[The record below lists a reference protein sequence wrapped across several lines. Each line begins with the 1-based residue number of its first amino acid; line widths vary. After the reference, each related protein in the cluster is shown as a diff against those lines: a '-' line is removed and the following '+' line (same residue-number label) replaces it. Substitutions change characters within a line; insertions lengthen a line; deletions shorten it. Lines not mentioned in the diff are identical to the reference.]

1 MFKTMKKLIINLIL
15 FALFSV
21 SMSAQTKSVTGTVR
35 DANGEPIAG
44 AVVFYEGASMMT
56 TTDDKGHYV
65 IRGDYDKTLVFS
77 CFGFKDE
84 RVLFKGQDKI
94 NVVLKLE
101 AMTLDD
107 AVVIGYGEQQR
118 ADLTGS
124 ITSVKADEIR
134 RSGNNN
140 LLAGLQGA
148 VAGLNITSQSGE
160 PGAGFSISIRGNNS
174 INASSAPLYVIDGIQ
189 MNTSDSGAAMS
200 ELSASSGDPLAFINP
215 SDILSIEVLKDAS
228 ATAIYGSQ
236 GANGV
241 ILITTKS
248 GAGDSGKTS
257 VTFDASVGVTTVARD
272 IEMLD
277 AQEWMNYRFLRT
289 DYDGPLYFGYDS
301 DGDGINDKPKTI
313 AMTGE
318 TPTDWRK
325 LMFRN
330 AISQN
335 YNLTLRTTIAKN
347 TNILVAMG
355 YLNQQG
361 LILNN
366 GYQKLTGRVKIG
378 HKLGKKTSFGVNLN
392 YARMQSDGAAS
403 STGGSFNNNGLTQ
416 LIYIERPIAVVS
428 PGEEAEYEN
437 GRNYSLYDM
446 VTDETF
452 SQGVQHKI
460 MGSAYFQWDILKSLR
475 FRAYASG
482 HGSFSK
488 QLEYYSSNSRWG
500 YSANGIATRRDTET
514 GGFNANMTLTYKK
527 TWRKNHNFDAML
539 GVEMMYY
546 SYDYFLMRGKDFDTD
561 ILGIWGLGSANIL
574 SAPTMS
580 HFAQSRMSTF
590 GRANYNYKQRY
601 YVTFNMRADGSSKFA
616 PGSRVGYFPSM
627 SLAWRASKE
636 DFMKVVSKKWLD
648 NLKVRASVGSSG
660 NDRIDDYAW
669 MSTLGRVY
677 YAEDGKSI
685 VGYAPYSSANEDLKW
700 ETTYQYNVGLDLT
713 MFKSRVDFTFDAF
726 YKDTRDMLFKAALPS
741 QSGFSKQWQNIGRV
755 ENKGLEF
762 ALKTVNVKR
771 GDFMWT
777 TNIAVDLIRNKILD
791 LGDGIS
797 EMPNPNVHKGNF
809 KDDPTK
815 LMVGQPIGIIWGYEW
830 DGNYQLDD
838 FQVYYKGTKVE
849 VDPSLVTSANYNS
862 FDYKLKKGVTSMNG
876 TSVMPGDRKY
886 KDLSGDGVVKESEDK
901 KILGSGIPDFS
912 YGFGNTFAW
921 RGLSL
926 YVFFDGVYGR
936 EILNEFKAKSTPGS
950 GNSTHAYN
958 ITRESFY
965 NAWTPEN
972 GSNSYARIM
981 NSINMQQ
988 PISSYYVEDGSYL
1001 RLKTIALSYNL
1012 PSKALKAMKMKG
1024 LSLNFTV
1031 NNVYVWTRYGGLD
1044 PDISSNQSSFRAL
1057 DRLTYPKGR
1066 TYTLGITANF

>member
-1 MFKTMKKLIINLIL
+1 MSL
-15 FALFSV
+15 
-21 SMSAQTKSVTGTVR
+21 SAQTKNVTGKVM
-35 DANGEPIAG
+35 DANGEPVIG
-44 AVVFYEGASMMT
+44 AVVYYEGTSVMT
-56 TTDDKGHYV
+56 TTDASGIYV
-65 IRGDYDKTLVFS
+65 IKGQFNKTITFS
-77 CFGFKDE
+77 CFGFQTE
-84 RVLFKGQDKI
+84 TVEYKGQERL

-101 AMTLDD
+101 SMTLED

-118 ADLTGS
+118 QDLTGS
-124 ITSVKADEIR
+124 ISSVKADQLRKEG
-134 RSGNNN
+134 SSS
-140 LLAGLQGA
+140 LLGSLQGI

-160 PGAGFSISIRGNNS
+160 PGAGYSINIRGNNS
-174 INASSAPLYVIDGIQ
+174 INASSAPLYVVDGIQ
-189 MNTSDSGAAMS
+189 MNTSDSNAAMS
-200 ELSASSGDPLAFINP
+200 DLSVSSGDPLAFINP

-248 GAGDSGKTS
+248 GSGDSGKTS
-257 VTFDASVGVTTVARD
+257 VTFDTSIGITTVARD

-301 DGDGINDKPKTI
+301 NGDGVNDKPKTI

-318 TPTDWRK
+318 IPTNWRE
-325 LMFRN
+325 LMFQN
-330 AISQN
+330 ALSQN
-335 YNLTLRTTIAKN
+335 YNLTLRTNIAKN
-347 TNILVAMG
+347 TNILISMG
-355 YLNQQG
+355 YLNQEG

-366 GYQKLTGRVKIG
+366 SYQKLTGRVKID
-378 HKLGKKTSFGVNLN
+378 HKMGKKTSFGVNAN
-392 YARMQSDGAAS
+392 YARMQSDGFAA

-416 LIYIERPIAVVS
+416 LIYIERPISVVS
-428 PGEEAEYEN
+428 PGEEDEFSQN
-437 GRNYSLYDM
+437 KDYSLYNM

-452 SQGVQHKI
+452 CQGIQHKI
-460 MGSAYFQWDILKSLR
+460 MGNAYFQWDILKSLR
-475 FRAYASG
+475 FRVSASG
-482 HGSFSK
+482 NGSFAKNS
-488 QLEYYSSNSRWG
+488 EFYSSHSRWG
-500 YSANGIATRRDTET
+500 YSSKGYAKVKNTDT
-514 GGFNANMTLTYKK
+514 GGFNGNMTLTYRK
-527 TWRKNHNFDAML
+527 TWRKNHNFEAML
-539 GVEMMYY
+539 GAEMSYY
-546 SYDYFLMRGKDFDTD
+546 MYDYMQMSGKEFDTD
-561 ILGIWGLGSANIL
+561 VLGIWGLSSANIL
-574 SAPTMS
+574 IAPSLS
-580 HFAQSRMSTF
+580 HYAQTRMSTF
-590 GRANYNYKQRY
+590 GRVNYNYKQRY
-601 YVTFNMRADGSSKFA
+601 YATFNMRADGSSKFA
-616 PGSRVGYFPSM
+616 TGSRVGYFPSM
-627 SLAWRASKE
+627 SLAWRLSQE
-636 DFMKVVSKKWLD
+636 DFMKAARKKFLD
-648 NLKVRASVGSSG
+648 NFKIRASVGSSG
-660 NDRIDDYAW
+660 NDRIDNYAYL
-669 MSTLGRVY
+669 STLGRVY

-685 VGYAPYSSANEDLKW
+685 VGFAPYSSANEDLRW

-713 MFKSRVDFTFDAF
+713 MFKSRVDFTFDSF
-726 YKDTRDMLFKAALPS
+726 YKDTRDMLFKAAVPS
-741 QSGFSKQWQNIGRV
+741 HTGFSKQWQNIGRV

-762 ALKTVNVKR
+762 ALKTVNVKH

-777 TNIAVDLIRNKILD
+777 TNVTVDLIRNKILD
-791 LGDGIS
+791 LGKDVV
-797 EMPNPNVHKGNF
+797 EMPNPNIHKGNF

-815 LMVGQPIGIIWGYEW
+815 LMLNQPIGVIWGYVW

-838 FQVYYKGTKVE
+838 FHIYYKGTEVE

-862 FDYKLKKGVTSMNG
+862 FNYVLKEGVTSMNG

-901 KILGSGIPDFS
+901 TILGDGIPDFS

-921 RGLSL
+921 RGLQL

-936 EILNEFKAKSTPGS
+936 ELLNEFKAKSTPGA

-958 ITRESFY
+958 ITKESFY

-1012 PSKALKAMKMKG
+1012 PSKALKAIKMKG
-1024 LSLNFTV
+1024 LRLSFTV
-1031 NNVYVWTRYGGLD
+1031 NNVYVWTNYTGLD
-1044 PDISSNQSSFRAL
+1044 PDVSSNQAGFRAL

-1066 TYTLGITANF
+1066 TYSFGLTANF

>member
-1 MFKTMKKLIINLIL
+1 MKRLMTYLIMTMLLPV
-15 FALFSV
+15 AL
-21 SMSAQTKSVTGTVR
+21 SAQQGNVTGKVT
-35 DANGEPIAG
+35 DADGQPVAG
-44 AVVFYEGASMMT
+44 AIVYYDGSSTMT
-56 TTDDKGHYV
+56 TTDEKGRYT
-65 IRGDYDKTLVFS
+65 IKGNFDRTLVFS

-101 AMTLDD
+101 TMTLDD

-118 ADLTGS
+118 EDLTGS
-124 ITSVKADEIR
+124 ITSVKADQLR
-134 RSGNNN
+134 QSGTNN
-140 LLAGLQGA
+140 LIGGLQGM

-160 PGAGFSISIRGNNS
+160 PGAGFSINIRGNNS
-174 INASSAPLYVIDGIQ
+174 INASSAPLYVIDGMQ
-189 MNTSDSGAAMS
+189 MNTTDDDGAMS
-200 ELSASSGDPLAFINP
+200 ELSMASSDPLAFINP

-248 GAGDSGKTS
+248 GAGDSGKTN
-257 VTFDASVGVTTVARD
+257 VTFDASVGVTTLARD

-289 DYDGPLYFGYDS
+289 DFDGPKYFGYDS
-301 DGDGINDKPKTI
+301 DGDGVNDRPKTI

-318 TPTDWRK
+318 TPVNWRE
-325 LMFRN
+325 LMLRN

-335 YNLTLRTTIAKN
+335 YNLSLRTNIAKN
-347 TNILVAMG
+347 TDILAAVG

-366 GYQKLTGRVKIG
+366 GYQKFTGRVKLD
-378 HKLGKKTSFGVNLN
+378 HKLGRTTRFGVNLN

-416 LIYIERPIAVVS
+416 MIFIERPISVVS
-428 PGEEAEYEN
+428 PGEEDEYLA
-437 GRNYSLYDM
+437 GKDYTLYDM
-446 VTDETF
+446 VTDETYRR
-452 SQGVQHKI
+452 GVQQKV

-475 FRAYASG
+475 FRAYVSG
-482 HGSFSK
+482 HSSSSDNMEF
-488 QLEYYSSNSRWG
+488 YSANSRWG
-500 YSANGIATRRDTET
+500 YSSKGIATRMETTTE
-514 GGFNANMTLTYKK
+514 GFNGNMTLTYRN
-527 TWRKNHNFDAML
+527 TWRKSHNFDAMI
-539 GVEMMYY
+539 GAEMSYY
-546 SYDYFLMRGKDFDTD
+546 SYDYMRVRGKDFDTP
-561 ILGIWGLGSANIL
+561 ILGIWGLGSANVIVAPSL
-574 SAPTMS
+574 SHHS
-580 HFAQSRMSTF
+580 DSRMSVF
-590 GRANYNYKQRY
+590 GRVNYNYKQRY

-616 PGSRVGYFPSM
+616 PGSRVGYFPSV

-636 DFMKVVSKKWLD
+636 DFMKAASKRFLD
-648 NLKVRASVGSSG
+648 NLKIRASIGSSG
-660 NDRIDDYAW
+660 NDRIANYSYL
-669 MSTLGRVY
+669 STLGKVY
-677 YAEDGKSI
+677 YAQDGNSI
-685 VGYAPYSSANEDLKW
+685 LGFAPYSSANRNLRW
-700 ETTYQYNVGLDLT
+700 ETTYQYNIGLDVTL
-713 MFKSRVDFTFDAF
+713 FKARVDFTADAF

-741 QSGFSKQWQNIGRV
+741 QTGFSTQWQNIGRV

-777 TNIAVDLIRNKILD
+777 TNITVDLIRNSILD
-791 LGDGIS
+791 LGPGIS
-797 EMPNPNVHKGNF
+797 EMPNPNVFKGNF
-809 KDDPTK
+809 KEDPTK
-815 LMVGQPIGIIWGYEW
+815 LMVNQPIGIIWGYEW

-838 FQVYYKGTKVE
+838 FHVYYKSTNVE
-849 VDPSLVTSANYNS
+849 VDPSLVTSANYAS
-862 FDYKLKKGVTSMNG
+862 FDYKLKEGVTSMNG
-876 TSVMPGDRKY
+876 VSVMPGDRKY

-901 KILGSGIPDFS
+901 KILGSGLPDFS

-936 EILNEFKAKSTPGS
+936 EILNEFKAKSTPGA

-981 NSINMQQ
+981 NSISMQQ
-988 PISSYYVEDGSYL
+988 PISSYYVEDGSFL
-1001 RLKTIALSYNL
+1001 RLKTISLSYNL
-1012 PSKALKAMKMKG
+1012 PSKALKAIRMKG
-1024 LSLNFTV
+1024 LKLSFTV
-1031 NNVYVWTRYGGLD
+1031 DNAYVWTRYGGLD
-1044 PDISSNQSSFRAL
+1044 PDISSNNSTFRAL

-1066 TYTLGITANF
+1066 TYTFGLTANF